1 MKSDKLK
8 RRFTLWYIKRGY
20 GFGYDTSSRVP
31 KAWFRCPIW
40 VRPLLVL
47 FSPGVYCD
55 RYGKIM
61 LEGFLEGLRGAQKE
75 TT

>member
-20 GFGYDTSSRVP
+20 SFGYDTSSRVP

-47 FSPGVYCD
+47 FSPSVYYA
-55 RYGKIM
+55 RVEILM
-61 LEGFLEGLRGAQKE
+61 LEKFWEGFSMAQKE